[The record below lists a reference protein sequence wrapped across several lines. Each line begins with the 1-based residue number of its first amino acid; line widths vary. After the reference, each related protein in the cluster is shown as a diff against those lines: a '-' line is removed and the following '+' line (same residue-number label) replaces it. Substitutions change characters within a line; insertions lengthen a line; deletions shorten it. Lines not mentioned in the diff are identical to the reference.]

1 MNRDNDAVVSARIVI
16 RSLRQL
22 KLLGRTRSL
31 KLLEH
36 REPDLAEY
44 VLEELSAIHG
54 KLVALGGPV
63 RDTQRVYL
71 QMQSLVLLTIE
82 CLRRGN
88 QQHEDRDRPQP

>member
-1 MNRDNDAVVSARIVI
+1 MMHRDNDSVVSARTVI

-22 KLLGRTRSL
+22 KLQGRTRSL
-31 KLLEH
+31 KQLEH

-54 KLVALGGPV
+54 RLIALGGPA

-71 QMQSLVLLTIE
+71 QMQSLVLLAIE
-82 CLRRGN
+82 CMRRGRE
-88 QQHEDRDRPQP
+88 HHDDRDRPQ